1 MLDSKSR
8 SFLTG
13 LASTIPAGIHLGKQG
28 PTEALAVQLA
38 TLLERH
44 ELVKLKFVDF
54 KDDKKTI
61 AADLSV
67 ATASELVR
75 VIGNMAIFYKKNP
88 DPDKRTIRLP

>member
-8 SFLTG
+8 SYLTG
-13 LASTIPAGIHLGKQG
+13 LASTKPAGIHLGKQG

-54 KDDKKTI
+54 KDEKKTI
-61 AADLSV
+61 AADLAD

-88 DPDKRTIRLP
+88 DPEKRTITLP